1 MRRSVLQVFGFL
13 GSLAL
18 ATAVHAQAAKM
29 FGVVTDENGEG
40 LPDVKIVL
48 EPVAGEGGAKVQ
60 VVSKGKKGAYFFGL
74 IRPGTYQLKVDAA
87 DRALLSAKANATLA
101 NSSEKNRV
109 LLEGKINPQKDP
121 ELRIEDAMS
130 ITCDLVVGKAMPTA
144 AGGPAVTADQ
154 AYAQMAHLV
163 QQGDCAGA
171 MPQVDAFLAANPE
184 HARAYYLKGYCAA
197 VLEKNED
204 AVVALEKSVEL
215 EPTFAGSRTLLGKV
229 YARLGKLAEAE
240 AVIRKELENTAAA
253 PEVQTDAWLSLG
265 AVLRDAKKP
274 TEAIS
279 AFEKVNE
286 IAPTRPEPY
295 VELAG
300 LYADS
305 GQLDKADA
313 ILAKAKEAGA
323 DDPAALLH
331 VAISY
336 FNKKD
341 SAHAEAMCK
350 RLIDGGKASK
360 PDLASAYAI
369 LGRAQL
375 NGGKIDEGVASLKKS
390 LEIDPQGRFAAQS
403 QDILKALK
411 K

>member
-1 MRRSVLQVFGFL
+1 ML
-13 GSLAL
+13 
-18 ATAVHAQAAKM
+18 
-29 FGVVTDENGEG
+29 
-40 LPDVKIVL
+40 
-48 EPVAGEGGAKVQ
+48 
-60 VVSKGKKGAYFFGL
+60 
-74 IRPGTYQLKVDAA
+74 
-87 DRALLSAKANATLA
+87 
-101 NSSEKNRV
+101 
-109 LLEGKINPQKDP
+109 
-121 ELRIEDAMS
+121 
-130 ITCDLVVGKAMPTA
+130 
-144 AGGPAVTADQ
+144 
-154 AYAQMAHLV
+154 
-163 QQGDCAGA
+163 
-171 MPQVDAFLAANPE
+171 
-184 HARAYYLKGYCAA
+184 
-197 VLEKNED
+197 
-204 AVVALEKSVEL
+204 
-215 EPTFAGSRTLLGKV
+215 
-229 YARLGKLAEAE
+229 
-240 AVIRKELENTAAA
+240 
-253 PEVQTDAWLSLG
+253 
-265 AVLRDAKKP
+265 
-274 TEAIS
+274 
-279 AFEKVNE
+279 E

-341 SAHAEAMCK
+341 NVHAEAMCR

-375 NGGKIDEGVASLKKS
+375 NSGKIDDGVASLKKS
-390 LEIDPQGRFAAQS
+390 LEIDPEGRFAAQT